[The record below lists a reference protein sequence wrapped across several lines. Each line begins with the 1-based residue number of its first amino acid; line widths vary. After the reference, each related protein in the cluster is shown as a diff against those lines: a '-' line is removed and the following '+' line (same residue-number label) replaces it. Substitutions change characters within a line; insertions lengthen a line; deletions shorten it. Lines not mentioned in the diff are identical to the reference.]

1 MPNKAL
7 QIKRIR
13 EKRAMANLAKIRKGD
28 KVRLFDC
35 LEAEAEC
42 NAGRLFLVLDE
53 PKEICGKYCF
63 RLEGKGWFDAGCVEL
78 AEKGDPQ

>member
-35 LEAEAEC
+35 GEAEY

-53 PKEICGKYCF
+53 PKEIGGTWCF

>member
-1 MPNKAL
+1 MTNKAL
-7 QIKRIR
+7 QIKRVR

-28 KVRLFDC
+28 KVRLYDC
-35 LEAEAEC
+35 FEAEH

-53 PKEICGKYCF
+53 PKEICGTWCF

-78 AEKGDPQ
+78 AEKGDQQ

>member
-7 QIKRIR
+7 QIKRVR

-35 LEAEAEC
+35 FEAER

-53 PKEICGKYCF
+53 PKEICGTWCF

-78 AEKGDPQ
+78 AEEGA